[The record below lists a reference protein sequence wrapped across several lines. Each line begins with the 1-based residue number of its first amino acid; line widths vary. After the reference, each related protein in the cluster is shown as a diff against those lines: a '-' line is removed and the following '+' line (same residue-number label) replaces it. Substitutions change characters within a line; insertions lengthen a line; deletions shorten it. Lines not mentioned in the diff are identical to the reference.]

1 YWRDGPLRPAG
12 RRGAARLPDLPG
24 VPAMRSALRSV
35 RAAAQLVPALAL
47 TLALGA
53 CGGGES
59 AYCNTLTENSEV
71 AATVYGPVVPGQAD
85 AAQIDRRLDLLT
97 QDADDVPE
105 DLEDHFAT
113 WTAYLQEVQPLLDS
127 GDMDA
132 VLEAMTDEVDVAGA
146 ALFEH
151 YTGTCMD

>member
-35 RAAAQLVPALAL
+35 RAAALLVPALAL

-59 AYCNTLTENSEV
+59 AYCDTLTGNSEV
-71 AATVYGPVVPGQAD
+71 AATVYGPGVPGQAD
-85 AAQIDRRLDLLT
+85 AAQIDRRLDLLP
-97 QDADDVPE
+97 QVADAVRE
-105 DLEDHFAT
+105 DREGDFAP
-113 WTAYLQEVQPLLDS
+113 WTAYLEEVQPL
-127 GDMDA
+127 
-132 VLEAMTDEVDVAGA
+132 
-146 ALFEH
+146 
-151 YTGTCMD
+151 

>member
-1 YWRDGPLRPAG
+1 
-12 RRGAARLPDLPG
+12 
-24 VPAMRSALRSV
+24 MRSALRSV

-59 AYCNTLTENSEV
+59 AYCDTLTENSEV

-97 QDADDVPE
+97 QVADDVPE
-105 DLEDHFAT
+105 DLEGDFAT
-113 WTAYLQEVQPLLDS
+113 WTAYLEEVQPLLDS